1 MKIRN
6 GFVSNSSSSSF
17 LITLPQDI
25 TKYTLEEFRELLNG
39 EGAFDPVEQLY
50 NDLCDKANSQPNLDD
65 WERKRY
71 GINEL
76 DYNQYIV
83 EYGNECAGFG
93 NGLTYNQQYEMEE
106 FCGEIQDDSDGEV
119 NVKVYNNH

>member
-39 EGAFDPVEQLY
+39 EGVFDPVEQLY

-65 WERKRY
+65 WERKHY

-93 NGLTYNQQYEMEE
+93 NSLTCNQQYEMEE
-106 FCGEIQDDSDGEV
+106 FCNEIQDDSDGEV
-119 NVKVYNNH
+119 NVRVYNNH

>member
-1 MKIRN
+1 MKLRN

-39 EGAFDPVEQLY
+39 EGVFDPIEQLY
-50 NDLCDKANSQPNLDD
+50 SDLCDKANSQPNLDD
-65 WERKRY
+65 WQRKRY
-71 GINEL
+71 GVNEL

-83 EYGNECAGFG
+83 EYGNECAGFSS
-93 NGLTYNQQYEMEE
+93 NLTCNQEYEMEE
-106 FCGEIQDDSDGEV
+106 FCSEIQDDSDGEV
-119 NVKVYNNH
+119 NVKIFDNH

>member
-39 EGAFDPVEQLY
+39 EGVFDPVEQLY

-83 EYGNECAGFG
+83 HYGNECAGFD
-93 NGLTYNQQYEMEE
+93 LTCNQEYEMEE
-106 FCGEIQDDSDGEV
+106 FCSEIQDDSDGEV
-119 NVKVYNNH
+119 NVKIFDNH

>member
-39 EGAFDPVEQLY
+39 EGVFDPVEQLY

-65 WERKRY
+65 WERKHY

-83 EYGNECAGFG
+83 EYGNECAGFC
-93 NGLTYNQQYEMEE
+93 NSLTCNQQYEMSKKWV
-106 FCGEIQDDSDGEV
+106 C
-119 NVKVYNNH
+119 

>member
-39 EGAFDPVEQLY
+39 EGVFDPVEQLY

-93 NGLTYNQQYEMEE
+93 NGLTCNQQYEMEE

-119 NVKVYNNH
+119 NVRVYNNH

>member
-1 MKIRN
+1 MKLRN

-39 EGAFDPVEQLY
+39 EGVFDPIEQLY

-65 WERKRY
+65 WQKRRY

-93 NGLTYNQQYEMEE
+93 NNLTCNQQYEMEE
-106 FCGEIQDDSDGEV
+106 LCGEIQNDSDGEV
-119 NVKVYNNH
+119 NVRVYDNH